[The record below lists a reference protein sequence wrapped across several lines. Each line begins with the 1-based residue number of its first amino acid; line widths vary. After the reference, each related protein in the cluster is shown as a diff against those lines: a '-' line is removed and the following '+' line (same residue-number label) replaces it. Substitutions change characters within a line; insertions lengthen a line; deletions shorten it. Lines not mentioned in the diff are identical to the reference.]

1 MSNTKDVEKIL
12 SHYKFAIQAA
22 MESFLEGSDRDLEK
36 KQTEVG
42 LYLHSVVTALSEM
55 EEKEFRKEIE
65 FFTNRPVHKIQGLIL

>member
-12 SHYKFAIQAA
+12 LHYKFAIQAA

-42 LYLHSVVTALSEM
+42 LYLQSVVTELSEM

-65 FFTNRPVHKIQGLIL
+65 FFTSRPVHKIQGLIL